1 MERSVLRI
9 ENLSLRRY
17 FVLYVFLQQSKAEYS
32 KADRLNEAEPSGD
45 SKSCLSFSHLQK
57 FFRLDKV
64 YIATSGLLC
73 HTLPG
78 SLHSFMQ
85 GCPCSLEMC
94 RAHADCSFI
103 FP

>member
-1 MERSVLRI
+1 MCSH
-9 ENLSLRRY
+9 NKAK
-17 FVLYVFLQQSKAEYS
+17 QKQSKAT
-32 KADRLNEAEPSGD
+32 RLNEGEPSEYG
-45 SKSCLSFSHLQK
+45 KPHVFLLQK

-94 RAHADCSFI
+94 RTHVDCSFI